1 MFLYILQVKK
11 IIFCDIDDTL
21 AKRMRKISK
30 KNIEAIKEY
39 TKRGG
44 KFIMATGRSIVSA
57 YRFQEQINEAIG
69 KEEEFL
75 ICSTGGYIVDKKNK
89 IIIKHLIPN
98 DVAWRI
104 FELAKRNDLWCL
116 FYTEEANDKRGVYAK
131 SIWFW
136 WILKMFKNLNVLKIR
151 DNTNLTSF
159 KIIISSFIPSK
170 VRSFVDILNEKFANQ
185 VSFTLTNKLVIEIN
199 AFGINKASA
208 ASEIMKHEGVCKEDV
223 AAIGD
228 SGNDINLFDIVSLP
242 IAIKTKNEL
251 VKQHSMYHVKS
262 FKNGVAIAI
271 NDYILNE

>member
-1 MFLYILQVKK
+1 
-11 IIFCDIDDTL
+11 
-21 AKRMRKISK
+21 
-30 KNIEAIKEY
+30 
-39 TKRGG
+39 
-44 KFIMATGRSIVSA
+44 
-57 YRFQEQINEAIG
+57 
-69 KEEEFL
+69 
-75 ICSTGGYIVDKKNK
+75 
-89 IIIKHLIPN
+89 
-98 DVAWRI
+98 
-104 FELAKRNDLWCL
+104 
-116 FYTEEANDKRGVYAK
+116 
-131 SIWFW
+131 
-136 WILKMFKNLNVLKIR
+136 MFKNLNVLKIR

>member
-98 DVAWRI
+98 DVA
-104 FELAKRNDLWCL
+104 
-116 FYTEEANDKRGVYAK
+116 
-131 SIWFW
+131 
-136 WILKMFKNLNVLKIR
+136 
-151 DNTNLTSF
+151 
-159 KIIISSFIPSK
+159 
-170 VRSFVDILNEKFANQ
+170 
-185 VSFTLTNKLVIEIN
+185 
-199 AFGINKASA
+199 
-208 ASEIMKHEGVCKEDV
+208 
-223 AAIGD
+223 
-228 SGNDINLFDIVSLP
+228 
-242 IAIKTKNEL
+242 
-251 VKQHSMYHVKS
+251 
-262 FKNGVAIAI
+262 
-271 NDYILNE
+271 